1 MDPAGRQLAEQADN
15 IIRIQLIIGALVAT
29 GCFLLG
35 GVELAQAAVYG
46 ALVSMI
52 LGWMLSRGLAK
63 AGAAAA
69 ESPERGKHLLY
80 IGAVQRFL
88 LVIGLSAVGLIVL
101 KLNGVAM
108 IAGFIGTQ
116 MAYIFGRHSAR
127 H

>member
-1 MDPAGRQLAEQADN
+1 VDPAGRQLAEQADN

-35 GVELAQAAVYG
+35 GVKSAQAAVFG

-52 LGWMLSRGLAK
+52 LGWMLSRGLAR
-63 AGAAAA
+63 ASAAAA
-69 ESPERGKHLLY
+69 DSPERGKRILY
-80 IGAVQRFL
+80 AGAVQRFL
-88 LVIGLSAVGLIVL
+88 LVIGLSAVGLVVL
-101 KLNGVAM
+101 KLNGIAM

-116 MAYIFGRHSAR
+116 MSYVFGRHSVR